1 MKRAVFLD
9 RDGVINKAIVLNGK
23 PYAPIE
29 ICDLEVLPGTYSAL
43 KKIQDHGLLTIVV
56 TNQPDVA
63 NGKASKDK
71 VESINNYL
79 LHNLPINDIRV
90 CFHNDNDKCLC
101 RKPLPGLIIDAA
113 ADYNVD
119 LGNSFMVG
127 DRWRDIDAGSAAGC
141 TTYFIDY
148 GYQEEQSKNANYT
161 VACLEEAVE
170 NILRGLV

>member
-23 PYAPIE
+23 PYAPVE
-29 ICDLEVLPGTYSAL
+29 VCDLEILPGVYSAL
-43 KKIQDHGLLTIVV
+43 KKLQDYGLLTIVV

-63 NGKASKDK
+63 NGKASKVN
-71 VESINNYL
+71 VESINDYL
-79 LHNLPINDIRV
+79 LQNLPINEIRA
-90 CFHNDNDKCLC
+90 CFHNDGDKCLC
-101 RKPLPGLIIDAA
+101 RKPLPGMLFDVATTYNID
-113 ADYNVD
+113 
-119 LGNSFMVG
+119 LSNSFMVG

-148 GYQEEQSKNANYT
+148 GYQERQPENFNYR

-170 NILRGLV
+170 NILRGFM